1 MTKAMQ
7 KPWEPTAPIFGDDAA
22 RVLGLQI
29 LELALFS
36 LNRMIKAD
44 GPDEW
49 PDADSDVSVAL
60 QIAVEEAQRMQ
71 QAIYSGCDADQM
83 DWAMVSLA
91 CLINVAF
98 TAYSPKDKTKT
109 GRHLQRLVRCFDV
122 FPELLEY
129 TAKAPGNSS
138 AGGAA

>member
-7 KPWEPTAPIFGDDAA
+7 KPWEPTAPIFGEDAA

-29 LELALFS
+29 LELVLFS

-71 QAIYSGCDADQM
+71 QAIYGGFDADQM
-83 DWAMVSLA
+83 DWALVRLG
-91 CLINVAF
+91 CLIRVAYA
-98 TAYSPKDKTKT
+98 AYAPKDKTPT
-109 GRHLQRLVRCFDV
+109 GRHMQYLGRCFAA
-122 FPELLEY
+122 FPELLES